1 MVMPL
6 LYKNSNN
13 LTKCYIQTLRT
24 FYLHGFV
31 LPQDCFGVYLSII
44 KSASDISKSKI
55 LIVAVPEI
63 LVI

>member
-1 MVMPL
+1 MK
-6 LYKNSNN
+6 Y
-13 LTKCYIQTLRT
+13 YIQTLRT
-24 FYLHGFV
+24 FYLHRFV